1 MSGINIQYSLCMD
14 SFDDLKHILNQ
25 SSFPDS
31 GEYEELVYG
40 RVLFRAFGSV
50 YTADERRNGR
60 PPVFYRV
67 SDDAQP
73 ILLDCWDIYYVEDPV
88 IVPPICRRPVMF
100 HEIVEIAVYR
110 ELRFNKHID
119 TQQAHAFARQLDSA
133 TQKGLHPL
141 TQQAHARA
149 RQLDIPYAYEISTEA
164 GIAYQQFVNKWEE
177 IGRSRGA
184 LS

>member
-119 TQQAHAFARQLDSA
+119 TQQAHA
-133 TQKGLHPL
+133 
-141 TQQAHARA
+141 RA